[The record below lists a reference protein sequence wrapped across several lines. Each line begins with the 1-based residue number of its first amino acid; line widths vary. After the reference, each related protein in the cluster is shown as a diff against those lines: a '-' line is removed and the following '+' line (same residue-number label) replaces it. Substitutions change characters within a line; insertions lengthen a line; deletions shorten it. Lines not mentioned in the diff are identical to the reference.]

1 MHLTRILA
9 TAFSLILAACS
20 NPLDTKLV
28 KDQGEEAYKESLQSF
43 IKNAEPETVA
53 VFEFLT
59 RDLTMQQLENL
70 DQVETPRDLIL
81 WGSTLIIK
89 ETTYDEQKLIR
100 AYVEKHN
107 QTPGGINTKEATS
120 EIQILFENL
129 MPHVAVKVVSESGGS
144 FKFREWIADV
154 YINEDHEPYATYV
167 YELKKDGVHSPG
179 SPLKDGSLTVYSKG
193 DPSLV
198 NIKFN
203 QAKDVEV
210 RVRPHLS
217 SPVQLDIEYLKSTD
231 AHIEGFESLE
241 QYAKAWISRYE

>member
-70 DQVETPRDLIL
+70 DQVDTPRDLIL
-81 WGSTLIIK
+81 WGSNLIIK

-100 AYVEKHN
+100 AYIEKHN
-107 QTPGGINTKEATS
+107 QMPGGISTEKATS
-120 EIQILFENL
+120 EIQKLFENL
-129 MPHVAVKVVSESGGS
+129 MPHVAMKVANEPAGS

-154 YINEDHEPYATYV
+154 YINEDLEPSATYV
-167 YELKKDGVHSPG
+167 YELKNDGGYSPG
-179 SPLKDGSLTVYSKG
+179 SPLKDRSLTVYSKG

-198 NIKFN
+198 NIKIK
-203 QAKDVEV
+203 QAKDVKV

-217 SPVQLDIEYLKSTD
+217 SPVQLDIQYLKSTD
-231 AHIEGFESLE
+231 AHIEGFDSLE